1 MNRQPTLAELI
12 ELQRDLSALAFK
24 MPKEEQRELLLKA
37 CSVIYHCHAERQ
49 RILLAMGAKT

>member
-24 MPKEEQRELLLKA
+24 LPETQRDLLLRA
-37 CSVIYHCHAERQ
+37 SSALYHCHAERE

>member
-24 MPKEEQRELLLKA
+24 LPEKERELLLRA
-37 CSVIYHCHAERQ
+37 TSALYHCHAERQ
-49 RILLAMGAKT
+49 RILHALGAKT